1 MPMHEAYYRQLRR
14 LSRVC
19 KDAVLSAYIPA
30 CWWHPQGIRKMV
42 KRLES
47 RGFPWL
53 RGWLFF
59 TLTIDQKRFASE
71 VDAFEAG
78 KDRLRRVIHELRKRG
93 FNIRRY
99 AFKLELQGNGYPHW
113 HLLVDT
119 RDFIDENL
127 VTELWGLGYADVK
140 RVKPTKWIYL
150 FKYVVKS
157 GGDIPNW
164 VLDYPKRIRV
174 FQTSSGFFSKPSPA
188 RAAKV
193 EDGDGVEKPPAES
206 LGQKFKRWSVTAH
219 VRFRTRI
226 REAQKVTL
234 KHRFRDIIFAHA
246 ENGGRVLDWFNF
258 PLTTRE
264 VLGLTD
270 TEIDWFKAERAGCGA
285 VGAAPAAGL

>member
-1 MPMHEAYYRQLRR
+1 MTDAYWQQLRR

-19 KDAVLSAYIPA
+19 KEAVLSAYIPA

-59 TLTIDQKRFASE
+59 TLTIDQKKFASE

-78 KDRLRRVIHELRKRG
+78 KDRLRRVIFELRRRG
-93 FNIRRY
+93 YDIKRY

-119 RDFIDENL
+119 RAFINENL

-140 RVKPTKWIYL
+140 RIKPTKWKYL

-157 GGDIPNW
+157 GGEIPDW
-164 VLDYPKRIRV
+164 ILDYPKRIRV
-174 FQTSSGFFSKPSPA
+174 FQTSPGFFSKAGLA
-188 RAAKV
+188 RKAAPID
-193 EDGDGVEKPPAES
+193 ERDDDQPKPTAET
-206 LGQKFKRWSVTAH
+206 LGQKFKRWSFTGV
-219 VRFRTRI
+219 VRTRSHI
-226 REAQKVTL
+226 QCATKVRL
-234 KHRFRDIIFAHA
+234 NERFRDLIFAHA

-258 PLTTRE
+258 PVTSQDLLRY
-264 VLGLTD
+264 L
-270 TEIDWFKAERAGCGA
+270 RAA
-285 VGAAPAAGL
+285 